1 MKVVERVNG
10 TLFFYLSILTVVLT
24 LVVVYGVVTRYF
36 IGRADPRAFFF
47 SVWLYGL
54 TAMLAGGY
62 VLAVGGHASVNVLYS
77 RVGKR
82 MRDSLDIL
90 ALVVVV
96 VACVLVLIPGVQISW
111 RSTLINEVDSSLGIV
126 FAPPIWWYRWVATAA
141 AALLLL
147 QAAEMLYNRVR
158 SAVRG

>member
-1 MKVVERVNG
+1 VKVVERVNG

-54 TAMLAGGY
+54 TAILAGGY
-62 VLAVGGHASVNVLYS
+62 VLAVGGRASVNVLYS

-111 RSTLINEVDSSLGIV
+111 RSTLINE
-126 FAPPIWWYRWVATAA
+126 
-141 AALLLL
+141 
-147 QAAEMLYNRVR
+147 
-158 SAVRG
+158 